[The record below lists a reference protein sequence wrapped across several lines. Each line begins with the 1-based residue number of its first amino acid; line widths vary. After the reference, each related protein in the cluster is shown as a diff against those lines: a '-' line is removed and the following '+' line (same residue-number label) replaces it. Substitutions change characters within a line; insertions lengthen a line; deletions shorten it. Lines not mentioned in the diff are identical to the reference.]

1 MNAIFAGLSLVCL
14 LIFFLV
20 ILIVQLK
27 NTFNNFDKQ
36 SEDK

>member
-1 MNAIFAGLSLVCL
+1 MNAILAGLSLACL

-27 NTFNNFDKQ
+27 NTFNHFDKQ